1 MGRCTQAPGGSAGM
15 STAPAVKKSHSPVL
29 VSISQAS
36 RQELSLKEVV
46 HCLGSVTD
54 KNKPNEASG
63 ASVTG
68 AHTGH
73 CSSTEGSSLGRRG
86 GQGEM
91 GKEDPRP
98 LLAV

>member
-29 VSISQAS
+29 VSVSQAS

-54 KNKPNEASG
+54 KNKPAEASG

-68 AHTGH
+68 AHRGH